1 MGLVPRG
8 AEHGSPRGQARIT
21 SPNIG
26 SDKSFVDDL
35 NQERAGV
42 AGPEPWNESDRAE
55 ALWKMAPERV
65 TVP

>member
-35 NQERAGV
+35 NQAREMEV
-42 AGPEPWNESDRAE
+42 AVRMNPELKDARKELKRLTS
-55 ALWKMAPERV
+55 
-65 TVP
+65 